1 MGLDL
6 LPKRLTH
13 HDMKGVLPR
22 GMTHPSGTPCP
33 FFPDDFPTGMMGT
46 CCSLRGK
53 VAAENLEAL
62 GEKALYDLMHV
73 DLHEEQCLAA
83 AKELRRAAD
92 RLEQRYQHQADKPK
106 GMSQGGMINAETGE
120 ITPWPRPSFEEAIAS
135 IREAADWYEK
145 VGRLGFGAH
154 AWY

>member
-1 MGLDL
+1 
-6 LPKRLTH
+6 
-13 HDMKGVLPR
+13 
-22 GMTHPSGTPCP
+22 
-33 FFPDDFPTGMMGT
+33 MGT

-73 DLHEEQCLAA
+73 DLPEEQCLAL

-92 RLEQRYQHQADKPK
+92 RLELRYQHLMGKPE
-106 GMSQGGMINAETGE
+106 GMSQGGTINADTGE

-145 VGRLGFGAH
+145 VSRLGFGAH